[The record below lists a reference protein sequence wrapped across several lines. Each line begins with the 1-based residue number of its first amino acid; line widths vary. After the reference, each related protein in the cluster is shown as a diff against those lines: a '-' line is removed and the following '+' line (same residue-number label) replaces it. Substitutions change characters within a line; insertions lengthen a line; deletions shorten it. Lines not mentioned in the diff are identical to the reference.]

1 MALANAFLHFFK
13 ILFLSPSFDILIF
26 VKRKD
31 EQGFKWRVPL
41 SGSTF
46 FDSLAELCL
55 LVRRTMFLSSQT
67 RKVTRCAAKRNSIGS
82 KPAALHTPG
91 IKTVALRL
99 HWKQACGPAHTW
111 HQNSDSVSSP
121 GKVCQC
127 QVAREA
133 SVTSPL
139 QCSANLRYQVLSTSM
154 LPLPAQRAVM
164 VARWYDPRLEMDRTT
179 ELP

>member
-1 MALANAFLHFFK
+1 M
-13 ILFLSPSFDILIF
+13 
-26 VKRKD
+26 
-31 EQGFKWRVPL
+31 

-154 LPLPAQRAVM
+154 LPLPAQRAVV
-164 VARWYDPRLEMDRTT
+164 VARYDPLRYDPLSCSKWIEPLSYHRSYN
-179 ELP
+179 